1 MKIILQKDVS
11 NLGERGEVKEV
22 ANGYARN
29 YLIPKGFAIEAT
41 PNALRDLENQQ
52 KVLERKEKEEYEKMK
67 ALAEKLDQKEITLQ
81 AKVGSGGK
89 LFGSITSKD
98 IAGALEG
105 EGIKIDRR
113 KIDLPDPI
121 RGLGTFNIQVKL
133 HPELSAELK
142 VTVQEE

>member
-1 MKIILQKDVS
+1 MKIILQQEVS

-22 ANGYARN
+22 ADGYARN
-29 YLIPKGFAIEAT
+29 YLIPKGYAIEAT
-41 PNALRDLENQQ
+41 PKALKDLEYQQ
-52 KVLERKEKEEYEKMK
+52 KILERKEKEEFEKMK
-67 ALAEKLDQKEITLQ
+67 NLAEKMDQKEIKLR

-98 IAGALEG
+98 IAGALEE

-121 RGLGTFNIQVKL
+121 RGLGVYNIQVKL
-133 HPELSAELK
+133 HPEITAEIK
-142 VTVQEE
+142 VTVEEE